1 MFDPYFNPQPQQLN
15 EVSSVDEVINAQ
27 IPRNSTV
34 AFFHRN
40 EDIFFVKSSD
50 ERGNCGDPRA
60 FRFSEIDIEELR
72 PVTMTRAEYNELKE
86 MLENAKLIIQQQKQ
100 QQTIQPAQAAK
111 TNRKTAE
118 HDADNADA

>member
-1 MFDPYFNPQPQQLN
+1 MFDPYYSMGQQLN
-15 EVSSVDEVINAQ
+15 EVSGVDEVINAQ

-60 FRFSEIDIEELR
+60 FRFKEIDIEELR
-72 PVTMTRAEYNELKE
+72 PVTMSRAEYNELKE
-86 MLENAKLIIQQQKQ
+86 MLKNAKLIIQQQKQ
-100 QQTIQPAQAAK
+100 QQTIQCSDPEKQ
-111 TNRKTAE
+111 
-118 HDADNADA
+118 